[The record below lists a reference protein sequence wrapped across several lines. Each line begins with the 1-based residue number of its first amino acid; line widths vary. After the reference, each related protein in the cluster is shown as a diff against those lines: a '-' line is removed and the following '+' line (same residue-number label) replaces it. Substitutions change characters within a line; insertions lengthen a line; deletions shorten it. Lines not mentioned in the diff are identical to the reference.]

1 MIISDDRYNDLL
13 EKEKLLD
20 KIISLIPNKP
30 KNFIGYQP
38 EKPNRPPKIEGPKLQ
53 YSPPKKP

>member
-1 MIISDDRYNDLL
+1 MIISDDRFKELL

-30 KNFIGYQP
+30 KKTSGYQP
-38 EKPNRPPKIEGPKLQ
+38 NKSSRPPEIEGPKIE
-53 YSPPKKP
+53 YIPPKKP